1 MSTRKKPPA
10 PSHPIAKAIEDVL
23 LAGHTP
29 RVHVDA
35 RRRDVEVPDHVR
47 ERWQARLVIDL
58 DPSWPLRLEYGDD
71 GLGVDL
77 AFQGI
82 VTRCT
87 FGWKAIYVVLDRA
100 TGRGTVIE
108 AQLPPHELPEAD
120 LHVPAS
126 PTNARGPRLAPPIG
140 GTPPIGAPSIAGSP
154 GPMSAGTPSKLTAH
168 NRPTLVPEE
177 QSPQRGK
184 KAEPAQK
191 ADPKSDHASGRVD
204 HAEPARRR
212 SSRRDGGAARVE
224 PPDEGPTETSASDR
238 ATSSEERARERRAR
252 FRVIDGGG

>member
-1 MSTRKKPPA
+1 MSSRKKPPA

-35 RRRDVEVPDHVR
+35 RRRDVVVPDHVR

-58 DPSWPLRLEYGDD
+58 DPSWPLRLEYGED

-108 AQLPPHELPEAD
+108 AQLPPHELPEIE
-120 LHVPAS
+120 LHVPVGPS
-126 PTNARGPRLAPPIG
+126 TARGAGPRLAPAISG
-140 GTPPIGAPSIAGSP
+140 GSSSGPSPGSSPGSSP
-154 GPMSAGTPSKLTAH
+154 GPLAAGPSKLTAH

-177 QSPQRGK
+177 QASVPVLR
-184 KAEPAQK
+184 EPAQ
-191 ADPKSDHASGRVD
+191 
-204 HAEPARRR
+204 EPVSPRRR

-224 PPDEGPTETSASDR
+224 PPDDGPSTESAASDQ